1 MAVKSSKGVISWLFF
16 ISSAFLLVR
25 GYLLYGLNSA
35 LDVQF
40 GEDVYFVLPLLWP
53 SIGVAVI
60 LLAFGLLYYQDK
72 KRLNNGRLSWLHLI
86 GCLAAVALFFNAF
99 DAIVRMSAG
108 VPMHYVAGVDR
119 MSARELR
126 LQYVQMLNTQL
137 KGAGLLLLLAQ
148 IFLISNFHQKS
159 PASSPLKDDQ
169 LLDNI

>member
-1 MAVKSSKGVISWLFF
+1 MIVKSSKGVISWLFF

-25 GYLLYGLNSA
+25 GYLFYGLNSA

-53 SIGVAVI
+53 SIGIAVI

-72 KRLNNGRLSWLHLI
+72 NRLSNARLGWLHLI

-99 DAIVRMSAG
+99 DAIMRMSAG
-108 VPMHYVAGVDR
+108 VPMHYVAGIDR

-126 LQYVQMLNTQL
+126 LQYAQLLNTQL

-148 IFLISNFHQKS
+148 IFLIANFCQKS
-159 PASSPLKDDQ
+159 LTSSTHKDDQ